1 MYHYVTIHDRATG
14 QTRTEKNYGEN
25 QSTCYYQLK
34 AFSEAVRMTQ
44 QQPEMSLDK
53 AYQIAFTTGEKGI
66 RNMEIIDEIYRKA
79 GLVVRGTKL

>member
-1 MYHYVTIHDRATG
+1 
-14 QTRTEKNYGEN
+14 
-25 QSTCYYQLK
+25 LK